1 MKYRVHKPFKV
12 RKKSHKIPQGVS
24 KEETEL
30 CNAIHLDFPT
40 LPIYRSNRQ
49 ILHGK
54 EIDIWMP
61 SVKIGIEYDGLAF
74 HSSDS
79 KDPSYHLYKTL
90 ECEKQGIRLIH
101 IFSDEWETKKPLV
114 LDLVR
119 KTLGKYQVINIEDC
133 VVTPLGAKEGKY
145 FIDNSDLLGDCIDST
160 NYLALKYINDIVAVI
175 SYHKEDNTIVIDRY
189 SERRALK
196 VKDGLKKLI
205 ENFGDTNLETRIDR
219 RLYTGE
225 DFLNCG
231 FIKFSATPPNFYY
244 TLDFQERVSPKNL
257 KLTESQEKAQGIL
270 KIWDCGEIVLRLN
283 FNEENNF

>member
-12 RKKSHKIPQGVS
+12 RKRSLKVPQGVS

-30 CNAIHLDFPT
+30 CNTIHLDFPT

-61 SVKIGIEYDGLAF
+61 TIKVGIEYDGLAF

-114 LDLVR
+114 VDLVR
-119 KTLGKYQVINIEDC
+119 KVLGKYQTINAEDC
-133 VVTPLGAKEGKY
+133 SVYPIGKKEGKY
-145 FIDNSDLLGDCIDST
+145 FIDNSDLLGDCLDST
-160 NYLALKYINDIVAVI
+160 NYLALKYINDIVGVM
-175 SYHKEDNTIVIDRY
+175 SYHEEGDTVIIDRY
-189 SERRALK
+189 TERRTIK
-196 VKDGLKKLI
+196 VKGGLKKCLESF
-205 ENFGDTNLETRIDR
+205 ENKNFETRIDR
-219 RLYTGE
+219 RLYIGE
-225 DFLNCG
+225 DFLECG
-231 FIKFSATPPNFYY
+231 FIKTQATPPNYYY
-244 TLDFQERVSPKNL
+244 TLDFQERVSPNVL
-257 KLTESQEKAQGIL
+257 KLTEAQAKAQGIL
-270 KIWDCGEIVLRLN
+270 KIWDCGEIIMN
-283 FNEENNF
+283 KFKDSTN

>member
-12 RKKSHKIPQGVS
+12 RKRSHKIPQGVS

-114 LDLVR
+114 IDLVR
-119 KTLGKYQVINIEDC
+119 KALGKYQVLSAEDC
-133 VVTPLGAKEGKY
+133 TISPIGIKEGKY
-145 FIDNSDLLGDCIDST
+145 FLDNSDLLGNYQDST
-160 NYLALKYINDIVAVI
+160 NYLALKYINDTVGVMA
-175 SYHKEDNTIVIDRY
+175 YHKEENTVIIDRY

-196 VKDGLKKLI
+196 IKGGLKKLI
-205 ENFGDTNLETRIDR
+205 DNLKETDLETRIDR

-225 DFLNCG
+225 EFFECG
-231 FIKFSATPPNFYY
+231 FTKIMATPPNFYY
-244 TLDFQERVSPKNL
+244 TLDFQERIPSKSIT
-257 KLTESQEKAQGIL
+257 LTESQLKSQGIL
-270 KIWDCGEIVLRLN
+270 KIWDCGEIILRKIK
-283 FNEENNF
+283 ESD